1 MELIFHKSE
10 KYIDED
16 IFYYISDQRDKHS
29 MIKPKKENLIS
40 MTVDSEKLLP
50 PSKNEIT
57 NVFYPF
63 KKNSIDK
70 IYIGLS
76 FPLFSNNWAA
86 SYLRYLLKVIKK
98 ENGSIIL
105 PVYPEEQANEKG
117 MWSRSFLENIFTSRT
132 GWTGKNNVWAENDG
146 VMSMRIGKNFPKKP
160 DSTLNFY
167 LDEIGN
173 QFYRN
178 QLNGGNKESK
188 ETIKNIWL
196 TSKYSSILEKVIQ
209 DKFQKDNIVYADI
222 CEDSCLAF
230 EVSVSDYISV
240 KKTIICTDDDS
251 LYDDLLNYFSYR
263 SKNDFKLLS
272 KSKLETLDKYQP
284 NVVSI
289 INNKNNDDY
298 LEAITKLLPK
308 TNIIFYGTFSENL
321 EKFSTSYNIS
331 IYSTIVATKLE
342 TGKTINHY
350 SDIIE
355 EEINLEKDNAL
366 AKIFLLTPK

>member
-105 PVYPEEQANEKG
+105 PVYTEEQANEKG
-117 MWSRSFLENIFTSRT
+117 MWSRSFLENIFT
-132 GWTGKNNVWAENDG
+132 E
-146 VMSMRIGKNFPKKP
+146 
-160 DSTLNFY
+160 
-167 LDEIGN
+167 
-173 QFYRN
+173 
-178 QLNGGNKESK
+178 
-188 ETIKNIWL
+188 
-196 TSKYSSILEKVIQ
+196 
-209 DKFQKDNIVYADI
+209 
-222 CEDSCLAF
+222 
-230 EVSVSDYISV
+230 
-240 KKTIICTDDDS
+240 
-251 LYDDLLNYFSYR
+251 
-263 SKNDFKLLS
+263 
-272 KSKLETLDKYQP
+272 
-284 NVVSI
+284 
-289 INNKNNDDY
+289 
-298 LEAITKLLPK
+298 
-308 TNIIFYGTFSENL
+308 
-321 EKFSTSYNIS
+321 
-331 IYSTIVATKLE
+331 
-342 TGKTINHY
+342 
-350 SDIIE
+350 
-355 EEINLEKDNAL
+355 
-366 AKIFLLTPK
+366 